1 MGRPPGQGGGIRTE
15 WGPKEREVHSGAA
28 SPPGARSLRGEETGE
43 GSWFA
48 LSLSIRKRL
57 QTEGKVPRQGQEEAG
72 EGGKRT
78 DSGVETREIRGP
90 RKGRYQESGMSEI
103 SLLWGCFAQKLK

>member
-1 MGRPPGQGGGIRTE
+1 MGRPPGRGGGIRTE

-28 SPPGARSLRGEETGE
+28 SPPGARSLRGEELGE

-57 QTEGKVPRQGQEEAG
+57 QTEGKVSRQGQDEGG

-78 DSGVETREIRGP
+78 GSGVETREIRGH
-90 RKGRYQESGMSEI
+90 QEGPLSGVWDE
-103 SLLWGCFAQKLK
+103 